1 MTCTNNRWGGLFLKQ
16 VVIEYGYSE
25 KRGGSEIPKTYAI
38 LQPHQHEGESK
49 TTMKNIRIREEA
61 KNRNVPLWRIAEAN
75 GMADYAFSR
84 KLRHE
89 LPKDEQEKIIRSIQ
103 TLAEQ
108 EE

>member
-1 MTCTNNRWGGLFLKQ
+1 MVTAKN
-16 VVIEYGYSE
+16 E
-25 KRGGSEIPKTYAI
+25 GGSEIPKTYAI
-38 LQPHQHEGESK
+38 LQPHQHEGDSK

-89 LPKDEQEKIIRSIQ
+89 LPQDEQDKIIRSIQ

-108 EE
+108 ED

>member
-1 MTCTNNRWGGLFLKQ
+1 MGGTFFEASCDRIWLQRKT
-16 VVIEYGYSE
+16 
-25 KRGGSEIPKTYAI
+25 RGGSEIPKTYAI

-108 EE
+108 ED

>member
-25 KRGGSEIPKTYAI
+25 K
-38 LQPHQHEGESK
+38 
-49 TTMKNIRIREEA
+49 TMKNIRIREEA
-61 KNRNVPLWRIAEAN
+61 KKRNVPLWRIAEAN

-89 LPKDEQEKIIRSIQ
+89 LPKDEQDEIIRSIQ

-108 EE
+108 ED